1 MFLRVILLSAVLIGM
16 FILIFSLLKEKT
28 LITKKEKTPLKKKEN
43 NVFGGTLFKRVTGSF
58 IILFTLIVSF
68 RYVKILPITL
78 KVGLIFINFVIIYL
92 VINYFF
98 NKQKTK

>member
-28 LITKKEKTPLKKKEN
+28 LIKKKEKTPLKKKEN